1 MKFNKKGQGA
11 LEYLLLIGGAVL
23 IAVIVIALLV
33 GMGSQNSE
41 NSKTRNE
48 EAMAATNIPIPSVIN
63 SVTCDDGADGLP
75 STIADNKYVVNWTAV
90 NKSGNI
96 YKLVINYTLE
106 DPTSPAIAAT
116 TNPIVSATMGCDDGA
131 VVAIKTTNSNSAGAD
146 VSVLSATA
154 TVR

>member
-48 EAMAATNIPIPSVIN
+48 EAMAATNIPTPSVVN
-63 SVTCDDGADGLP
+63 SVDC
-75 STIADNKYVVNWTAV
+75 IAGGRFAINWTAV
-90 NKSGNI
+90 HKAGNDYNI
-96 YKLVINYTLE
+96 VIDNVVV
-106 DPTSPAIAAT
+106 AAAPVKIESF
-116 TNPIVSATMGCDDGA
+116 TNPILSDAAVNGCTSD
-131 VVAIKTTNSNSAGAD
+131 VNTVAIKTTNNGI
-146 VSVLSATA
+146 SVLSAP
-154 TVR
+154 VVVN

>member
-48 EAMAATNIPIPSVIN
+48 EAINATNVPTPSVVN
-63 SVTCDDGADGLP
+63 SVTCDEGLDANP
-75 STIADNKYVVNWTAV
+75 LTTGDERYIVNWTAV
-90 NKSGNI
+90 HKEGNA
-96 YKLVINYTLE
+96 YTLIVDNAE
-106 DPTSPAIAAT
+106 AEATITSS
-116 TNPIVSATMGCDDGA
+116 TNPIISTAVGCTTDQK
-131 VVAIKTTNSNSAGAD
+131 VAIKTVNNDVAVVSAE
-146 VSVLSATA
+146 A
-154 TVR
+154 TVK

>member
-48 EAMAATNIPIPSVIN
+48 EAINATNVPTPSVVN
-63 SVTCDDGADGLP
+63 SVVCTGGVHA
-75 STIADNKYVVNWTAV
+75 VNWTAV
-90 NKSGNI
+90 HKAGNA
-96 YKLVINYTLE
+96 YTLVVNNA
-106 DPTSPAIAAT
+106 DMNATVGGVVTAINSA
-116 TNPIVSATMGCDDGA
+116 TNPIISQGPCVAGDQ
-131 VVAIKTTNSNSAGAD
+131 VAIKTTNNGI
-146 VSVLSATA
+146 SVLSATVI
-154 TVR
+154 TDN

>member
-63 SVTCDDGADGLP
+63 SVTCDAGADGDPL
-75 STIADNKYVVNWTAV
+75 TAADNKYVVNWTAV
-90 NKSGNI
+90 NKQDNA
-96 YKLVINYTLE
+96 YKLVINYTTE
-106 DPTSPAIAAT
+106 DATAILAT
-116 TNPIVSATMGCDDGA
+116 TNPIVSTTAGCDTGS
-131 VVAIKTTNSNSAGAD
+131 VVAIKTTNTNGSGAN

-154 TVR
+154 TVK

>member
-63 SVTCDDGADGLP
+63 SVNCDD
-75 STIADNKYVVNWTAV
+75 TNHFIVNWTAV
-90 NKSGNI
+90 NKAGNEYDLI
-96 YKLVINYTLE
+96 INYTTT
-106 DPTSPAIAAT
+106 DTVSISAT
-116 TNPIVSATMGCDDGA
+116 TNPIVSVDTTCSIND
-131 VVAIKTTNSNSAGAD
+131 VVAIKTTNQNNAGAD

-154 TVR
+154 TVK

>member
-48 EAMAATNIPIPSVIN
+48 EAMNATNVPIPSVIN
-63 SVTCDDGADGLP
+63 TATCSGA
-75 STIADNKYVVNWTAV
+75 TVVVNWTPVQKTGNDYNLVV
-90 NKSGNI
+90 NDVNMFEIS
-96 YKLVINYTLE
+96 
-106 DPTSPAIAAT
+106 DAT
-116 TNPIVSATMGCDDGA
+116 TNPIIVTNPCTPGDTTVS
-131 VVAIKTTNSNSAGAD
+131 IKTTNNN
-146 VSVLSATA
+146 VSVLSAQVTA
-154 TVR
+154 Q

>member
-48 EAMAATNIPIPSVIN
+48 EAMAATNVPIPSVIN
-63 SVTCDDGADGLP
+63 TVKCVGTPVGTVYPQIAVNWTPVAKPGNGYNLVINNTDTFPVADEEANPILITHDCIKD
-75 STIADNKYVVNWTAV
+75 STIA
-90 NKSGNI
+90 S
-96 YKLVINYTLE
+96 
-106 DPTSPAIAAT
+106 
-116 TNPIVSATMGCDDGA
+116 M
-131 VVAIKTTNSNSAGAD
+131 KTTNGS
-146 VSVLSATA
+146 VSVLSASVKA
-154 TVR
+154 Q

>member
-48 EAMAATNIPIPSVIN
+48 EAMAATNIPIPSVVN
-63 SVTCDDGADGLP
+63 NVTCSNDG
-75 STIADNKYVVNWTAV
+75 NYVVNWTAV
-90 NKSGNI
+90 NKQGNT
-96 YKLVINYTLE
+96 YKLVINYATE
-106 DPTSPAIAAT
+106 DTKAFDAT
-116 TNPIVSATMGCDDGA
+116 TNPIVSNDQTCAANA
-131 VVAIKTTNSNSAGAD
+131 VVAIKTTNDNGSGANI
-146 VSVLSATA
+146 SVLSAVA
-154 TVR
+154 TVN

>member
-63 SVTCDDGADGLP
+63 SVSCDTTGH
-75 STIADNKYVVNWTAV
+75 YVVNWTAV
-90 NKSGNI
+90 HKENND
-96 YKLVINYTLE
+96 YNLVINYTTQE
-106 DPTSPAIAAT
+106 IIAGPT
-116 TNPIVSATMGCDDGA
+116 TNPIVSTNAGCVPNA

-154 TVR
+154 TVK